1 MILNQ
6 FIDTGAD
13 NATVND
19 MKKSIAR
26 EDDLQKAMNKAGL
39 VQKEVQVKGKNGQ
52 IFTRKQWVKAS
63 DAQNT
68 ANNSPQQSIGNNSS
82 QMSQKD
88 ESKSPKAI
96 SVSSFNGKSY
106 TEIVKLL
113 DDAPPGTKISG
124 IIDPGG
130 QKRFNH
136 NRDVVIEKHSG
147 YVANYSVGAKSKE
160 TWWEF
165 NGSKKPDVAGEIL
178 DIVKGK
184 SKYYQVR
191 NDDSQLTKLGG
202 RFKREDFKLP
212 KSGNRGNADELLSMV
227 NKLDESCSVVGI
239 RPEIITGHGTF
250 TVKTYKITGKPGS
263 ELEVR
268 YGSDAQGVYFIADGE
283 KYRDV
288 NSLVEHIKS
297 SGSTTDKSSS
307 TSKKANKNTNL
318 TSKIS
323 GIPEFRDIKYDNKS
337 NFTFTDKD
345 GNKVS
350 GKTVDARTLKPGD
363 TVLLYNGTHVQAI
376 GTVTDTSVETLDSR
390 SIHSRKAVSITIET
404 ADGKSLGGFSD
415 SEPDFSVRKI
425 TKVEDAISGQSK
437 SKSDDKASSGKF
449 KPSDFQFRSGGQVVA
464 DFVNSIDKEL
474 GVKKHANGNVG
485 FGTLS
490 LENGASVNFGYDDTG
505 AYATWNGSKFRDAK
519 SLKSAMS
526 GQKNGQGKM
535 NHQTGVREEKAA
547 TMIEDYFAGNH
558 SHDDGKKALANLLGK
573 GYTRDDIMAQAEKS
587 GVTWKKND
595 HAGINWMRASM
606 AIQKHLN
613 NSSK

>member
-1 MILNQ
+1 MNLNQ

-13 NATVND
+13 DATVND

-52 IFTRKQWVKAS
+52 IFTRKQWVKSS

-68 ANNSPQQSIGNNSS
+68 ANNSPQQSIGNNPS

-212 KSGNRGNADELLSMV
+212 KSGNMGNADELLSMV

-239 RPEIITGHGTF
+239 RPEVTTGHGIF
-250 TVKTYKITGKPGS
+250 TIKTYKITSKPGD
-263 ELEVR
+263 ELKVR
-268 YGSDAQGVYFIADGE
+268 YGSDAQGVYFKVDGE
-283 KYRDV
+283 EYRDV

-307 TSKKANKNTNL
+307 TSKKDKQTSSTSTDDVSKKVDDLVKQYSKADYDMQAAKFSHDANAET
-318 TSKIS
+318 
-323 GIPEFRDIKYDNKS
+323 R
-337 NFTFTDKD
+337 
-345 GNKVS
+345 
-350 GKTVDARTLKPGD
+350 AR
-363 TVLLYNGTHVQAI
+363 
-376 GTVTDTSVETLDSR
+376 SR
-390 SIHSRKAVSITIET
+390 RTEAQK
-404 ADGKSLGGFSD
+404 KL
-415 SEPDFSVRKI
+415 
-425 TKVEDAISGQSK
+425 
-437 SKSDDKASSGKF
+437 
-449 KPSDFQFRSGGQVVA
+449 
-464 DFVNSIDKEL
+464 KEL
-474 GVKKHANGNVG
+474 GYKPQKSKDVKGLFTAQKIENS
-485 FGTLS
+485 TLK
-490 LENGASVNFGYDDTG
+490 D
-505 AYATWNGSKFRDAK
+505 K
-519 SLKSAMS
+519 SSGEQS
-526 GQKNGQGKM
+526 GQKNDQGKM
-535 NHQTGVREEKAA
+535 NHQTGVREKKAA